1 MSAFRLLF
9 VEDIPRELKLYQET
23 VTRYAKEKGREIEF
37 VDYKTLEEALD
48 KIDNSFDGA
57 IIDLKLGHEADAGNR
72 VVREIHDKYRIPV
85 AILTGTP
92 GNADSAFS
100 EIIKV
105 YKKGE
110 SGLDEIL
117 DDLLE
122 IYDTGLTKIFG
133 GRGHIEDTMNKVF
146 WKNIIPQL
154 DSWKSH
160 VERGENTEKALLR
173 FIMNHLLE
181 HLDDDSDS
189 CYPEEMYIIPPVSS
203 KIKTGSIVQKKE
215 SNDYYVVLSP
225 ACDLVIHDGSF
236 KTNRILVCMI
246 EKYNLSLLI
255 NAKRNMALEISE
267 HEVEET
273 KKAKIEKKRN
283 AENLMIQLPKNT
295 YSNYYH
301 YLPQT
306 IKFEGGIIDFRKID
320 TYKPTDFSSK
330 FDTPIVQ
337 ISTAF
342 TKDIVSRF
350 SSYYA
355 RQGQP
360 DFDFGAL
367 SDKLKACIPD

>member
-1 MSAFRLLF
+1 MSAFKLLI
-9 VEDIPRELKLYQET
+9 VEDKPEELDLYRNT
-23 VTRYAKEKGREIEF
+23 GMRYAREKGREIEF
-37 VDYKTLEEALD
+37 VESKTMDEAN
-48 KIDNSFDGA
+48 KTIDNSFDGV
-57 IIDLKLGHEADAGNR
+57 IIDLKLGPAGDEGNI
-72 VVREIHDKYRIPV
+72 VIQNIHDKYRIPV

-92 GNADSAFS
+92 GNANPDFKD
-100 EIIKV
+100 IIKV

-110 SGLDEIL
+110 NGLDEIL
-117 DDLLE
+117 DDLIQ

-133 GRGHIEDTMNKVF
+133 GRGIIENRMDKVF
-146 WKNIIPQL
+146 WDNIIPQL

-181 HLDDDSDS
+181 HLDDDSDR
-189 CYPEEMYIIPPVSS
+189 CLPEEMYIIPPVSS
-203 KIKTGSIVQKKE
+203 QIKTGSIVKKRDA
-215 SNDYYVVLSP
+215 NDCYVVLSP
-225 ACDLVIHDGSF
+225 ACDLVVHDGNF

-246 EKYNLSLLI
+246 EKYNISLLL

-267 HEVEET
+267 HEDEGT
-273 KKAKIEKKRN
+273 KKDKIEKKRN
-283 AENLMIQLPKNT
+283 AENLLIQLPKNT
-295 YSNYYH
+295 YSGYYH

-330 FDTPIVQ
+330 FDTPFVQ
-337 ISTAF
+337 ISNAF

-360 DFDFGAL
+360 DFDFVAL
-367 SDKLKACIPD
+367 ADKLKACISE

>member
-9 VEDIPRELKLYQET
+9 VEDTPGDLKLYQET

-72 VVREIHDKYRIPV
+72 VIREIHDKYRIPV

-117 DDLLE
+117 GDLLK
-122 IYDTGLTKIFG
+122 IYDTGLTRIFG

-146 WKNIIPQL
+146 WNNIIPQL

-160 VERGENTEKALLR
+160 VECGENTEKALLR

-181 HLDDDSDS
+181 HLDDVSD
-189 CYPEEMYIIPPVSS
+189 CCLPEEMYIFPPVSLQ
-203 KIKTGSIVQKKE
+203 IKTGGIVKKKN

-225 ACDLVIHDGSF
+225 ACDLACHDGQI

-246 EKYNLSLLI
+246 ENYDISLLRT
-255 NAKRNMALEISE
+255 AKRNINLQISKGDDE
-267 HEVEET
+267 PT
-273 KKAKIEKKRN
+273 KSEKGTKIKN
-283 AENLMIQLPKNT
+283 AEFIFTRLPQNN
-295 YSNYYH
+295 YSNFYH

-306 IKFEGGIIDFRKID
+306 TKFKGGIIDFRKIE
-320 TYKPTDFSSK
+320 TYNPSEFSSK
-330 FDTPIVQ
+330 FDKPFVQ
-337 ISTAF
+337 ISMAF

-360 DFDFGAL
+360 DFDFDMLAN
-367 SDKLKACIPD
+367 KLKDCIPD